1 MTRTSECPYLSI
13 LSILDASDH
22 FDKRFPGSKALHD
35 FREKRFEPVSQL
47 RVRRIAEAYPH
58 DRSRFVTER
67 REGGKVF
74 ILRDNNES
82 VPAGKLKDS
91 AIIER

>member
-1 MTRTSECPYLSI
+1 MSI
-13 LSILDASDH
+13 HSPVNASDY
-22 FDKRFPGSKALHD
+22 FDERFPGSKPLHD

>member
-13 LSILDASDH
+13 LNASDH
-22 FDKRFPGSKALHD
+22 FDKRFSGSKALHD

-47 RVRRIAEAYPH
+47 RVRRVAKAYPH
-58 DRSRFVTER
+58 DRSWFVTER
-67 REGGKVF
+67 REGGKVL
-74 ILRDNNES
+74 ILRDDNES
-82 VPAGKLKDS
+82 VPAGKLKDG